1 MSILSSLLGLGKGQ
15 PTQMVP
21 QTVQTQEIAK
31 EVAPFIKDIL
41 GKGQALYKQRTEEGF
56 VPYEGKTLADVT
68 AEQQQAQEGIK
79 SLVGTQQPSF
89 DEARGLVRSTVEKPT
104 AEGIQE
110 FMSPYQQAVID
121 VEKRRAQET
130 FERETLPKIRQ
141 AQIGAGAFGGT
152 RGTLLESLALQDQNR
167 LLSDIETQGRQR
179 AFESAQRAFE
189 GQKAR
194 EAQAAQGLTG
204 LAQTQFGQ
212 QLKELGQLEAVGREG
227 QQREQQL
234 LDEAYKRFLQERA
247 FPEQQLGQYQAIVQG
262 ASPLI
267 GGASVTRTPQQFQPS
282 PIAQAL
288 GTATGVANIYGAFS
302 NPGFNPIPQT
312 TFSKE
317 GGPVIAAETGGGL
330 SSLPVVQRQQNNQ
343 VMTKQDKIRKIIQDL
358 GSITGVS
365 DVGTE
370 QYLLDEEER
379 EASPSL
385 LETLTD
391 YRAGR
396 KATVDKTKEEIE
408 KERDERLS
416 SVGEKSDVNLGD
428 VTVTGSDTTTGTGQ
442 TTKDSSMKNVLLSI
456 LGKLGTD
463 NYDETKLQENLQ
475 KAIAVDD
482 EANKQL
488 YDAMMADKAF
498 QRRQATLAGLTQG
511 LLAPKTGR
519 GGLFA
524 DIQGGLLGATDK
536 LMQTGDNKD
545 ILDFMKS
552 MSKDK
557 RQAAILSA
565 QTALE
570 SLRNQRQISREDFAT
585 KLATL
590 SQIAEFEKLGIEL
603 NQDKVEQYFDLENQ
617 ILTATTEGA
626 QALKDSG
633 KINEMFK
640 DEPALLKRLNNL
652 LNSKIKQKTNT
663 SSTGGGTGTFDE
675 NARDKG

>member
-1 MSILSSLLGLGKGQ
+1 
-15 PTQMVP
+15 
-21 QTVQTQEIAK
+21 
-31 EVAPFIKDIL
+31 
-41 GKGQALYKQRTEEGF
+41 
-56 VPYEGKTLADVT
+56 
-68 AEQQQAQEGIK
+68 
-79 SLVGTQQPSF
+79 
-89 DEARGLVRSTVEKPT
+89 
-104 AEGIQE
+104 
-110 FMSPYQQAVID
+110 
-121 VEKRRAQET
+121 
-130 FERETLPKIRQ
+130 
-141 AQIGAGAFGGT
+141 
-152 RGTLLESLALQDQNR
+152 
-167 LLSDIETQGRQR
+167 
-179 AFESAQRAFE
+179 
-189 GQKAR
+189 
-194 EAQAAQGLTG
+194 
-204 LAQTQFGQ
+204 
-212 QLKELGQLEAVGREG
+212 
-227 QQREQQL
+227 
-234 LDEAYKRFLQERA
+234 
-247 FPEQQLGQYQAIVQG
+247 
-262 ASPLI
+262 
-267 GGASVTRTPQQFQPS
+267 
-282 PIAQAL
+282 
-288 GTATGVANIYGAFS
+288 
-302 NPGFNPIPQT
+302 
-312 TFSKE
+312 
-317 GGPVIAAETGGGL
+317 
-330 SSLPVVQRQQNNQ
+330 
-343 VMTKQDKIRKIIQDL
+343 
-358 GSITGVS
+358 
-365 DVGTE
+365 
-370 QYLLDEEER
+370 
-379 EASPSL
+379 L

-603 NQDKVEQYFDLENQ
+603 NQEKVEQYFDLENQ